1 MLGWPKSTFG
11 FFCEMVQ
18 KNPNE
23 LSGQPNTLLCPQGE
37 EDRVGLRL
45 EIQGPCEKE
54 FRVSQVVLV
63 VKNLPAN
70 AGDIRDVDSISR
82 SGRSPGQGNG
92 YPLHYSCLENP
103 MNRGAWRAMFHR
115 IAKSQT

>member
-1 MLGWPKSTFG
+1 MNRIITWCPRKE
-11 FFCEMVQ
+11 FFSKILW
-18 KNPNE
+18 KNANKHF
-23 LSGQPNTLLCPQGE
+23 GQPNTLLCPQGE

-92 YPLHYSCLENP
+92 
-103 MNRGAWRAMFHR
+103 
-115 IAKSQT
+115 